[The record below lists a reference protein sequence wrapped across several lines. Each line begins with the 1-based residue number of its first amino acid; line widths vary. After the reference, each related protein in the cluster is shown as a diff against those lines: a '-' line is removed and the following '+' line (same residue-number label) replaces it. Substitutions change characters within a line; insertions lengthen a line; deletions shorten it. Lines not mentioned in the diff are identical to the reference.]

1 MLKNYL
7 KIALRNLLK
16 QRIHSG
22 INLLGMA
29 LGLAGTILIALWINR
44 ELSVNQFHEHK
55 GELYRILEHQT
66 YGDDIFTFTATPGP
80 LAAKLKADFPEITH
94 ATRSS
99 WGNRALLSYGG
110 QSFYERGRY
119 VDPDFLKIFTF
130 PLLRGNTETV
140 LTEPNSIVLGKEL
153 AEKYFVG
160 EQPVGKTIKLDNDI
174 EYKVTGVL
182 DALPENSLIRFDF
195 LLPFSNFEKK
205 NEWVTNWNNNG
216 IQTYFRVQ
224 PGISAPQINEK
235 VKKVVAEN
243 GQENVELLAHPLAD
257 WYLRSEFKDG
267 QLQGG
272 RIRTVRLFGVI
283 AIFILLIGCI
293 NFMNLSTAKS
303 STRSLEV
310 GVRKVLGG
318 TRQLLAGQFL
328 AESMLMVVV
337 AAAMGIGLTW
347 LALPYFNE
355 LFGLELTLASAG
367 TGFWV
372 AIFVVVLLTG
382 LLAGSYP
389 AFFLSGFQPIKV
401 LKGLV
406 RKDGGA
412 TQLRKGLVVLQFT
425 ISVFL
430 IISTLVIY
438 KQIEMIKS
446 NNLGYDKENLLF
458 VPVNGTLLDKYD
470 AVKTELLQLPAV
482 SNVSATNGHIHAWG
496 NNTSSLDW
504 EGKNPDESILFQTIP
519 VSYDFVKTIG
529 ATLKDGRDFSPDF
542 PSDSTN
548 FLINETAAE
557 LMGMDN
563 PVGQTITLWDQSGRV
578 VGLLDDFHVGSLHQ
592 NQDPVILFMAP
603 WKNFIYIRTQ
613 PNNDLAE
620 TLASLEKVFT
630 KHNPAYPFEYQFTDQ
645 KYEEL
650 HRTELRTGALA
661 KVFSFLGIF
670 VSCLG
675 LFGLAAFSAERR
687 RREIGIRKVLGAS
700 IPNLIGL
707 MSKDFIRLVL
717 VAIIIASPIAWY
729 FMNNWLEDFAYR
741 IDIHW
746 GMIALAGGAAIIIAA
761 LTVGTQSMRAALA
774 DPVESLKTE

>member
-7 KIALRNLLK
+7 KIALRNLYK

-22 INLLGMA
+22 INLFGLA

-55 GELYRILEHQT
+55 SELFRILEHQS
-66 YGDDIFTFTATPGP
+66 YGDDIFTFAATPGP

-94 ATRSS
+94 ASRVG
-99 WGNRALLSYGG
+99 WGNRALLSYNG
-110 QSFYERGRY
+110 QSFFERGRY
-119 VDPDFLKIFTF
+119 VDSDFLKIFTF
-130 PLLRGNTETV
+130 PLLQGNPETA
-140 LTEPNSIVLGKEL
+140 LSEPNSIVLGKEL

-160 EQPVGKTIKLDNDI
+160 EQAVGKMIQLDNNV
-174 EYKVTGVL
+174 EFKVTGVL
-182 DALPENSLIRFDF
+182 GDLPENSSIQFDF
-195 LLPFSNFEKK
+195 LLPFENFEKK
-205 NEWVTNWNNNG
+205 NDWVTTWDNNG
-216 IQTYFRVQ
+216 ILTYFRVQ
-224 PGISAPQINEK
+224 PGISNSQITEK

-243 GQENVELLAHPLAD
+243 GQENVELIAQPLAD
-257 WYLRSEFKDG
+257 WYLRNDYKDG
-267 QLQGG
+267 ALQGG
-272 RIRTVRLFGVI
+272 RIRTVRLFGII

-303 STRSLEV
+303 SIRSLEV

-328 AESMLMVVV
+328 AESIVMVVFAFV
-337 AAAMGIGLTW
+337 MGLLFAW

-355 LFGLELTLASAG
+355 LFDLELSLSSASSR
-367 TGFWV
+367 FWLMV
-372 AIFVVVLLTG
+372 LSIVLLTG
-382 LLAGSYP
+382 LVAGTYP
-389 AFFLSGFQPIKV
+389 AFFMSGFQPIKV

-412 TQLRKGLVVLQFT
+412 PRLRKGLVILQFT

-458 VPVNGTLLDKYD
+458 VPVNGTLWDKYETI
-470 AVKTELLQLPAV
+470 KTELLQLPVV
-482 SNVSATNGHIHAWG
+482 SSVSATNGYIHSWG
-496 NNTSSLDW
+496 NNTSNVGW
-504 EGKNPDESILFQTIP
+504 EGKNSEESILFQTIP

-548 FLINETAAE
+548 FLINETAAQ
-557 LMGMDN
+557 LMGMDD
-563 PVGQTITLWDQSGRV
+563 PVGQSISLWDQSGQI
-578 VGLLDDFHVGSLHQ
+578 VGLLNDFHVGSLHQ

-613 PNNDLAE
+613 SGNDLAA
-620 TLASLEKVFT
+620 TLASLEQVFS
-630 KHNPAYPFEYQFTDQ
+630 KHNPAYPFEYHFTDQ

-650 HRTELRTGALA
+650 HRTELRTGVLA

-675 LFGLAAFSAERR
+675 LFGLAAFSAEQRR
-687 RREIGIRKVLGAS
+687 KEIGIRKVLGAS
-700 IPNLIGL
+700 VFNLIGL

-717 VAIIIASPIAWY
+717 VSIIIAAPIAYY
-729 FMNNWLEDFAYR
+729 FMNNWLQDFAHR

-746 GMIALAGGAAIIIAA
+746 SMIALAGVVAIVIAA
-761 LTVGTQSMRAALA
+761 LTVGMQSMRAALVN
-774 DPVESLKTE
+774 PVTSLQSE

>member
-22 INLLGMA
+22 INLFGLA
-29 LGLAGTILIALWINR
+29 LGLAGTVLIALWINR

-66 YGDDIFTFTATPGP
+66 YADDIFTFAATPGP

-94 ATRSS
+94 ATRTS
-99 WGNRALLSYGG
+99 WGNRALLNYDG
-110 QSFYERGRY
+110 QSSYERGRY
-119 VDPDFLKIFTF
+119 ADPDFLKIFTF
-130 PLLRGNTETV
+130 PLLRGNPETV
-140 LTEPNSIVLGKEL
+140 LAEPNSIVLGKEL

-160 EQPVGKTIKLDNDI
+160 EQPVGKTITLDNET

-182 DALPENSLIRFDF
+182 DVLPENSTIQFDF
-195 LLPFSNFEKK
+195 LLPFPNFEKK

-216 IQTYFRVQ
+216 ILTYFRVQ
-224 PGISAPQINEK
+224 PNVSSSQINEK

-243 GQENVELLAHPLAD
+243 GQENVELLAQPLAE
-257 WYLRSEFKDG
+257 WYLRSDFKDG

-272 RIRTVRLFGVI
+272 RIRTVRLFGII
-283 AIFILLIGCI
+283 AIFILLIACI

-318 TRQLLAGQFL
+318 SRRLLAGQFL
-328 AESMLMVVV
+328 AESLVMVTL
-337 AAAMGIGLTW
+337 ASIMGILFTW
-347 LALPYFNE
+347 LALPYFNQ
-355 LFGLELTLASAG
+355 LFDLELTLSSAG
-367 TGFWV
+367 NGFWMTM
-372 AIFVVVLLTG
+372 FVIVLLTG

-406 RKDGGA
+406 QKDSSA
-412 TQLRKGLVVLQFT
+412 VRLRKGLVILQFT

-458 VPVNGTLLDKYD
+458 VPVNGTLWDKYD

-482 SNVSATNGHIHAWG
+482 SSVSTTNGHVHAWG
-496 NNTSSLDW
+496 NNTSNVDW
-504 EGKNPDESILFQTIP
+504 EGKNPDEATLFQTIP

-529 ATLKDGRDFSPDF
+529 VTLKSGRDFSPDF
-542 PSDSTN
+542 PTDSAN
-548 FLINETAAE
+548 FLINETAAQ
-557 LMGMDN
+557 LMDMDN
-563 PVGQTITLWDQSGRV
+563 PVGQTMTLWDQPGQI
-578 VGLLDDFHVGSLHQ
+578 VGLLNDFHVGSLHQ
-592 NQDPVILFMAP
+592 SQDPIILFLAP

-613 PNNDLAE
+613 PNNDLGE
-620 TLASLEKVFT
+620 TLTSLEKVFT
-630 KHNPAYPFEYQFTDQ
+630 KHNPAYPFEYHFTDQ
-645 KYEEL
+645 EYEEL
-650 HRTELRTGALA
+650 HRTELRTGTLA
-661 KVFSFLGIF
+661 KAFSLLGIF

-675 LFGLAAFSAERR
+675 LFGLAAFSAEQR

-700 IPNLIGL
+700 VPNLVSLI
-707 MSKDFIRLVL
+707 SKDFIRLVL
-717 VAIIIASPIAWY
+717 IAIIIAAPIAYY
-729 FMNNWLEDFAYR
+729 FMENWLQDFAYR

-746 GMIALAGGAAIIIAA
+746 SMVALAGGAAIVIAT

-774 DPVESLKTE
+774 NPVESLKTE